1 MTEPDP
7 KHPNAGGKDERVR
20 RKERDKPWEE
30 AEEERL
36 GYPEEQPSDEEAA
49 HAKEDSR
56 QKPNTDPPRTD
67 RPVDEDPAG

>member
-7 KHPNAGGKDERVR
+7 MDPNAGGKNERVR
-20 RKERDKPWEE
+20 QKEREKPWAR
-30 AEEERL
+30 AEDDRL
-36 GYPEEQPSDEEAA
+36 GYPAEQPSDEDAA

-56 QKPNTDPPRTD
+56 QKPNTDPPQED